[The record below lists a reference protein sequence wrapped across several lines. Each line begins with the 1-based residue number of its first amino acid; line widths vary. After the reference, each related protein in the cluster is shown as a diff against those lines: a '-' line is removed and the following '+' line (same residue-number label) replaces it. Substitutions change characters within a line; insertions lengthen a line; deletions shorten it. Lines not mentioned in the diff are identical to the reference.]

1 MSIKGSKGVR
11 GADGIQGPMGPA
23 GDSGPP
29 GPKVSE
35 KNATCFFYIEN
46 IENSASIVNFILTMK
61 ITPTVKDIN
70 V

>member
-35 KNATCFFYIEN
+35 RDAMCFFYIEN
-46 IENSASIVNFILTMK
+46 IENSVSTVNFILTMK
-61 ITPTVKDIN
+61 ITPRVKERN